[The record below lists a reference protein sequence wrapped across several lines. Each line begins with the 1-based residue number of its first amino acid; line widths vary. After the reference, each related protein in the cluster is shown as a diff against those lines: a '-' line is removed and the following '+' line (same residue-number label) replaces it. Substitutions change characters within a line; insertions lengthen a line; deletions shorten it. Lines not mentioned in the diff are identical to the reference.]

1 MATKAKRFRIG
12 VEGAT
17 TDGRMIS
24 REWLVQMAAQYD
36 PAVYGARINMEHIK
50 GYTPDSPFRRYGDV
64 TALTAEEITEG
75 ALAGKMALYADIDP
89 TPELVAL
96 TQARQKIY
104 TSMEVNPEFAD
115 TGKAYLVGLAVT
127 DDPASLGT
135 EMLSFSARAQLNPL
149 AARKQDTAN
158 LFTAAEETLI
168 EFEQVADPAPSLL
181 ERVTALFAAK
191 KKTDAE
197 RFTDVNTAVTAVAE
211 QVQQSADEAAQQ
223 FTVLETALTSRLEAL
238 EQQSTEDRAAVQA
251 LTEQLAQTD
260 GSFSRRSRASGADA
274 HAGLQTDC

>member
-24 REWLVQMAAQYD
+24 RNWLVQMAAQYD
-36 PAVYGARINMEHIK
+36 PAMYGARLNMEHVK

-64 TALTAEEITEG
+64 TALAAEEITDG
-75 ALAGKMALYADIDP
+75 ALAGKMALYADINP

-135 EMLSFSARAQLNPL
+135 EILSFSASAKANPL
-149 AARKQDTAN
+149 ASRKQAPGN
-158 LFTAAEETLI
+158 LFTATEETLI
-168 EFEQVADPAPSLL
+168 EFEQVADPSPSLL
-181 ERVTALFAAK
+181 ERVTAMFTAK
-191 KKTDAE
+191 KQTDAE
-197 RFTDVNTAVTAVAE
+197 RFSDVNAAVTAVAE
-211 QVQQSADEAAQQ
+211 QVQQSAEGAAQQ
-223 FTVLETALTSRLEAL
+223 FTALTGRLEAL
-238 EQQSTEDRAAVQA
+238 EQQSTEERAAFLS
-251 LTEQLAQTD
+251 LTEQLEQTD
-260 GSFSRRSRASGADA
+260 GNFNRRPRASGADA
-274 HAGLQTDC
+274 HASVQTDC

>member
-17 TDGRMIS
+17 TDGRTIS
-24 REWLVQMAAQYD
+24 RDWLVQMAAQYD
-36 PAVYGARINMEHIK
+36 PAVYGARINMEHVK

-64 TALTAEEITEG
+64 TALAAEEITDG
-75 ALAGKMALYADIDP
+75 ALAGKMALYADINP

-135 EMLSFSARAQLNPL
+135 EILSFSASAKANPL
-149 AARKQDTAN
+149 ASRKQAPGN
-158 LFTAAEETLI
+158 LFTATEETLI
-168 EFEQVADPAPSLL
+168 EFEQVADPSPSLL
-181 ERVTALFAAK
+181 ERVTAMFTAK
-191 KKTDAE
+191 KQTDAE
-197 RFTDVNTAVTAVAE
+197 RFSDVNAAVTAVAE
-211 QVQQSADEAAQQ
+211 QVQQSAEGAAQQ
-223 FTVLETALTSRLEAL
+223 FTALADRLEAL
-238 EQQSTEDRAAVQA
+238 EQQSTEDRAALLT

-260 GSFSRRSRASGADA
+260 GNSNRRPRASGADA
-274 HAGLQTDC
+274 HASVQTDC

>member
-17 TDGRMIS
+17 TDGRKIS
-24 REWLVQMAAQYD
+24 RDWLVQMAAQYD
-36 PAVYGARINMEHIK
+36 PAVYGARLNMEHVK

-64 TALTAEEITEG
+64 TALAAEEITDG
-75 ALAGKMALYADIDP
+75 ALAGKMALYADINP

-135 EMLSFSARAQLNPL
+135 EILSFSASAKANPL
-149 AARKQDTAN
+149 ASRKQAPGN
-158 LFTAAEETLI
+158 LFTATEETLI
-168 EFEQVADPAPSLL
+168 EFEQVADPSPSLL
-181 ERVTALFAAK
+181 ERVTAMFTAK
-191 KKTDAE
+191 KQTDAE
-197 RFTDVNTAVTAVAE
+197 RFSDVNAAVTAVAE
-211 QVQQSADEAAQQ
+211 QVQQSAEGAAQH
-223 FTVLETALTSRLEAL
+223 FTALTDRLEAL
-238 EQQSTEDRAAVQA
+238 EQQSTEDRAALLT
-251 LTEQLAQTD
+251 LTEKLAQTD
-260 GSFSRRSRASGADA
+260 GNFTRRPRASGADA
-274 HAGLQTDC
+274 HASVQTDC

>member
-64 TALTAEEITEG
+64 TALIAEEITEG

-104 TSMEVNPEFAD
+104 TSMEVNPEFAN

-149 AARKQDTAN
+149 AARKQDAAN
-158 LFTAAEETLI
+158 LFTAAQETLI
-168 EFEQVADPAPSLL
+168 EFEQVADSAPSLL

-197 RFTDVNTAVTAVAE
+197 RFTDVNAAVTAVAE
-211 QVQQSADEAAQQ
+211 QVQQQSEESVVQLAALNDAL
-223 FTVLETALTSRLEAL
+223 TARLDALETQHA
-238 EQQSTEDRAAVQA
+238 QDRTAVQA

-260 GSFSRRSRASGADA
+260 GSFSRRSRASGADV